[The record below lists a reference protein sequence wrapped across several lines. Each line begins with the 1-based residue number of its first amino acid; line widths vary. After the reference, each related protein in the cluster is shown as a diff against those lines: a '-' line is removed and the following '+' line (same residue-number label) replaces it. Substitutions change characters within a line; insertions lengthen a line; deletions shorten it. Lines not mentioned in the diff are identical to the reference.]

1 MIIKVRLNIGF
12 KMKKIIDV
20 ADLDCIFL
28 TYDEPKKEEFW
39 VEIQNMVPWA
49 KRVDGVKGSDAA
61 HKAAADASNT
71 DYFVLIDGDNM
82 PDAEFFNLQLTLDD
96 VEDKGKAFRWK
107 ARNHI
112 NGLMYGNGGMSCW
125 SKEFVYNMKTHEAS
139 NGSADT
145 AVEFCFDPKYIPMH
159 NCYST
164 TYPNATPFQA
174 WRAGFREG
182 VKMCLDRGVKPSL
195 KEFENKV
202 KGRNFD
208 HLCIW
213 QSVGADVENGQ
224 YAIWGARQGTYM
236 TMLTDWDFRE
246 VQWFDALKDIWEDQ
260 FKYSLTLGDRLS
272 DYQCEVW
279 NGLQQR
285 LSMPIV
291 ELDHDQSK
299 FFKHH
304 YATGHKNLSLMATEM
319 SVIRQVEGW

>member
-1 MIIKVRLNIGF
+1 
-12 KMKKIIDV
+12 MKQIIDI

-39 VEIQNMVPWA
+39 IKIQNMVPWA

-61 HKAAADASNT
+61 HKAAADASDT
-71 DYFVLIDGDNM
+71 DYFVLIDGDNL

-139 NGSADT
+139 NGADDT
-145 AVEFCFDPKYIPMH
+145 AVEFCYDPKYIAMH

-164 TYPNATPFQA
+164 TYPNASPFQA

-182 VKMCLDRGVKPSL
+182 VKMCLNRGAKPTL
-195 KEFENKV
+195 KEFEEKMHN
-202 KGRNFD
+202 RNYD

-213 QSVGADVENGQ
+213 QSVGADVQNGHW
-224 YAIWGARQGTYM
+224 AMWGARYGTYL
-236 TMLTDWDFRE
+236 TMLDDEWDYRN
-246 VQWFDALKDIWEDQ
+246 VQDFAKLEELWEDVEFEFQ
-260 FKYSLTLGDRLS
+260 GVES
-272 DYQCEVW
+272 DLQCEVW
-279 NGLQQR
+279 NGLQQK
-285 LSMPIV
+285 LGLPIV
-291 ELDHDQSK
+291 DYNADESK

-304 YATGHKNLSLMATEM
+304 YATGHKNLALMTTEI
-319 SVIRQVEGW
+319 SVIRKLEGW